1 MCKVGKPPCACLGK
15 GMFFTSS
22 ASTTIR
28 PLMKK
33 TPIGLSLLSGLGVLM
48 AACGSSSGS
57 SCSSGQVDCNGICI
71 DAIEPTL
78 ASIQTQIFD
87 RSCAASSCHDADLP
101 AAMLDLSNA
110 VDSGMNLVEINSV
123 QIPSKL
129 RVAPN
134 DSSASYLMN
143 KILGVDIAAGTDR
156 MPQNDAGIVLC
167 DPQIDAIRQW
177 IENGAETV
185 PES

>member
-1 MCKVGKPPCACLGK
+1 
-15 GMFFTSS
+15 
-22 ASTTIR
+22 
-28 PLMKK
+28 
-33 TPIGLSLLSGLGVLM
+33 
-48 AACGSSSGS
+48 
-57 SCSSGQVDCNGICI
+57 
-71 DAIEPTL
+71 
-78 ASIQTQIFD
+78 
-87 RSCAASSCHDADLP
+87 
-101 AAMLDLSNA
+101 MLDLSNA